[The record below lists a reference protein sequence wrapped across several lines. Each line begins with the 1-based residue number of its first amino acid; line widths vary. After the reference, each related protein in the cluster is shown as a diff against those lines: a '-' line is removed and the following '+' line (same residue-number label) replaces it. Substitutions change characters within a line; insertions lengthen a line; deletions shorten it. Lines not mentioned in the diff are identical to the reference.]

1 MFCYFVYRCN
11 DTTAPEG
18 ILFLGSQPDCALA
31 PRANLLAFVS
41 ELTIPFVFEEGEAD
55 MVHQVLLNVPAFS
68 PSSPIFFDKE
78 SREGR
83 L

>member
-1 MFCYFVYRCN
+1 
-11 DTTAPEG
+11 
-18 ILFLGSQPDCALA
+18 
-31 PRANLLAFVS
+31 VS
-41 ELTIPFVFEEGEAD
+41 ELTIPFIFEEGEAD